1 MTYYWIKKDVLLF
14 NINDYP
20 ELKDIP
26 YDTLIKYLKK
36 TVITTTIPWSIE
48 GLTYFTINGN
58 IIGTINN
65 DASGNYFGT
74 LRLFEGVSR
83 PKIKRISN
91 ILFER
96 DKNKKIIGISALQM
110 NGK

>member
-1 MTYYWIKKDVLLF
+1 MIYYWIKRDVLLF

-26 YDTLIKYLKK
+26 YDTLIKYLKE
-36 TVITTTIPWSIE
+36 TVITTTIPLSVE
-48 GLTYFTINGN
+48 GLTYFTNNGS

-65 DASGNYFGT
+65 DAFGNYFGT
-74 LRLFEGVSR
+74 LRLFERVHR
-83 PKIKRISN
+83 HKIKRISN

-110 NGK
+110 KVK

>member
-26 YDTLIKYLKK
+26 YDTLIKYLKE
-36 TVITTTIPWSIE
+36 TVITTTIPLSVE
-48 GLTYFTINGN
+48 GLTYFTNNGSV
-58 IIGTINN
+58 IGTINN
-65 DASGNYFGT
+65 DAFGNYFGT
-74 LRLFEGVSR
+74 LRLFEGVPR
-83 PKIKRISN
+83 HKVKRISN

-96 DKNKKIIGISALQM
+96 DKNKKIIGISALQI
-110 NGK
+110 NK